1 MAPKMGI
8 LSRFKRLEYTKHSA
22 DSESEESLSVARL
35 NMDILTFE
43 DEFRR
48 KSLEFIVHSFLVRI
62 D

>member
-8 LSRFKRLEYTKHSA
+8 LGKFKRLEYTKHSA
-22 DSESEESLSVARL
+22 NSEYETILSVAPL
-35 NMDILTFE
+35 CVEILASE